1 MTHEYHDKLILG
13 GGVTGLAA
21 GIASGATVLE
31 AENRPGGICSSYYV
45 RRNVPGRLDSP
56 GEDGDAYRF
65 EHGGGHWIFGG
76 HSDVVAIVQAL
87 APCDSIERVSSVF
100 FPGEKR
106 YVGFPLQHHL
116 HQLAPEIA
124 ARAVDE
130 VMSARARREASTM
143 AQWLEEQFGPTLA
156 DLFFHPFHEAYTAGL
171 WREIAPQD
179 GYKTPLD
186 LQQVL
191 RGAQGDAKPA
201 GYNVRFLY
209 PRDGLDALIGAL
221 AERTQLHCGQRVVAI
236 DPVSRELTL
245 DSGRTLRY
253 RRLLSTLPLNHL
265 LALCGIANPIPPDP
279 YTSVL
284 VLNIGAERGPL
295 CPDDHWL
302 YIPRSDSGFHRVGF
316 YSNVCRHF
324 LPRSLR
330 EGRQACSIYVERSY
344 RCGQKP
350 NTDEMA
356 QYIESTVRELREWG
370 FIGRVEALDSSWV
383 EVAYTWSRPGS
394 TWAKAAMAALS
405 QHEIQVA
412 GRYARWAF
420 QGITDSLRDGFLAG
434 QALRVCD

>member
-31 AENRPGGICSSYYV
+31 AGDRPGGICSSYYV

-130 VMSARARREASTM
+130 VMSATARREASTM

-209 PRDGLDALIGAL
+209 PRDGLDALSGADKN
-221 AERTQLHCGQRVVAI
+221 QLIA
-236 DPVSRELTL
+236 DP
-245 DSGRTLRY
+245 
-253 RRLLSTLPLNHL
+253 
-265 LALCGIANPIPPDP
+265 
-279 YTSVL
+279 
-284 VLNIGAERGPL
+284 
-295 CPDDHWL
+295 
-302 YIPRSDSGFHRVGF
+302 
-316 YSNVCRHF
+316 
-324 LPRSLR
+324 
-330 EGRQACSIYVERSY
+330 
-344 RCGQKP
+344 
-350 NTDEMA
+350 
-356 QYIESTVRELREWG
+356 
-370 FIGRVEALDSSWV
+370 
-383 EVAYTWSRPGS
+383 
-394 TWAKAAMAALS
+394 AALS
-405 QHEIQVA
+405 ALHWAVWTSPARHPAWAELTSQAPARVRSAMAESAIMQDARVGEIADVA
-412 GRYARWAF
+412 SNA
-420 QGITDSLRDGFLAG
+420 AG
-434 QALRVCD
+434 G